1 MSDTTPVLVSDLLF
15 DRWEAYA
22 DLPALGYAGEPAYSY
37 RELVSLVD
45 GLASRIRDVVATD
58 RAGGAAAAADQ
69 AGGSDVPAARVVI
82 LSENM
87 PTWGIAYL
95 AVNRA
100 GCVVVP
106 VLPDFAAADIA
117 AIVSHAEPEAV
128 FVSKR
133 LAAKALEAG
142 IDPSSVGLFLLE
154 NLEPIDALDAEAVEA
169 SLASRPKPRVAPGA
183 PDERHRPERGA
194 DDLAAIIYTSGTTG
208 HSKGV
213 MLSNRNL
220 VYDVEK
226 TVPIPGIRPG
236 DAMLSILPLAHTY
249 ECTIG
254 FLIPISTGC
263 SINYLRRPPSATV
276 LMPALHAV
284 RPHLMLSVPLLIE
297 KLYRQSVLPSIRG
310 KRLTSWLYRRSFGR
324 KLLNRLAGRKLRRA
338 FGGRLYFFGVGGAGI
353 DPEVEDFLVEARF
366 PYAVGYGLTETS
378 PLIAGA
384 NTRTMRPRS
393 TGYPLE
399 GVEVRLADPN
409 PETGEGEILVRGP
422 IVMQGYYK
430 DPERTAEVIDEDGW
444 FHTGDLGSFDDDGRL
459 YIRGRVKNMILGPSG
474 ENIFPEAI
482 ESVIN
487 SFDYVE
493 ESVVFQYE
501 GELLARIHVNYEALR
516 ERWQDLSD
524 AASGVPDSVNDYL
537 AELRTKVNKRLSA
550 FSRIGEVIEQEEP
563 FEKTPTNKIKRFL
576 YDRLHPEG
584 RARRDDEEAPD
595 RGPSEHDTEH

>member
-1 MSDTTPVLVSDLLF
+1 MTDTMPVLVSDLLF
-15 DRWEAYA
+15 DSWEAHA
-22 DLPALGYAGEPAYSY
+22 DLPALGYAGEDAYTY
-37 RELVSLVD
+37 RDAASLVA
-45 GLASRIRDVVATD
+45 GLASRLRDAIAPSGRGEV
-58 RAGGAAAAADQ
+58 
-69 AGGSDVPAARVVI
+69 SDARVIV
-82 LSENM
+82 LSENT
-87 PTWGIAYL
+87 PTWGMAYL

-100 GCVVVP
+100 GAVVVP
-106 VLPDFAAADIA
+106 VLPDFPAADIA
-117 AIVSHAEPEAV
+117 SIVSHAEPAAV
-128 FVSKR
+128 FVSRR

-142 IDPSSVGLFLLE
+142 LDASSVSVFLLE
-154 NLEPIDALDAEAVEA
+154 NLEPIDALDAETVEA
-169 SLASRPKPRVAPGA
+169 SLASRPKPRVVPGA
-183 PDERHRPERGA
+183 PDERHRPERGP

-220 VYDVEK
+220 VFDVMK
-226 TVPIPGIRPG
+226 TRPIPGMRPG
-236 DAMLSILPLAHTY
+236 DCMLSILPLAHTY

-254 FLIPISTGC
+254 LLIPISMGC
-263 SINYLRRPPSATV
+263 SISYLRRPPSATV

-310 KRLTSWLYRRSFGR
+310 KRLSSWLYRRSFGR

-353 DPEVEDFLVEARF
+353 DPEVEDFLVEAKF

-399 GVEVRLADPN
+399 GVEVRLAEPN
-409 PETGEGEILVRGP
+409 PDTGEGEILVRGP

-430 DPERTAEVIDEDGW
+430 DPERTAEVIDADGW

-493 ESVVFQYE
+493 ESVVFQYQ
-501 GELLARIHVNYEALR
+501 GELMARVHVNYEALR
-516 ERWQDLSD
+516 EQWQSISD
-524 AASGVPDSVNDYL
+524 AASGVPESANDYL
-537 AELRTKVNKRLSA
+537 ADLRTRVNQRLSA
-550 FSRIGEVIEQEEP
+550 FSRLGDVIEQEEP

-584 RARRDDEEAPD
+584 RNLRDEN
-595 RGPSEHDTEH
+595 DTAH

>member
-1 MSDTTPVLVSDLLF
+1 MSVLVSDLF
-15 DRWEAYA
+15 FNTWGAHPE
-22 DLPALGYAGEPAYSY
+22 LPALGYAGEEAWTY
-37 RELVSLVD
+37 RDAASLIA
-45 GLASRIRDVVATD
+45 GLAGRIRDSLAPNA
-58 RAGGAAAAADQ
+58 RA
-69 AGGSDVPAARVVI
+69 VI

-100 GCVVVP
+100 GAVVVP
-106 VLPDFAAADIA
+106 VLPDFPAGDIA
-117 AIVSHAEPEAV
+117 SIVSHAEPAAV
-128 FVSKR
+128 FVSRR
-133 LAAKALEAG
+133 LAARALEAG
-142 IDPSSVGLFLLE
+142 IDASTVSLFLLE
-154 NLEPIDALDAEAVEA
+154 NLEPIDALDAETVEA
-169 SLASRPKPRVAPGA
+169 SLAIRPKPRVIPDAPNERDR
-183 PDERHRPERGA
+183 PDRDP

-226 TVPIPGIRPG
+226 TRPIPGIRPG
-236 DAMLSILPLAHTY
+236 DALLSILPLAHTY

-263 SINYLRRPPSATV
+263 SISYLRRPPSATV

-310 KRLTSWLYRRSFGR
+310 KRLSRWLYRRSVGR

-338 FGGRLYFFGVGGAGI
+338 FGGRLYFFGIGGAGI
-353 DPEVEDFLVEARF
+353 DPEVEDFLVEANF

-384 NTRTMRPRS
+384 NNRSMRPRS
-393 TGYPLE
+393 TGFPIE

-430 DPERTAEVIDEDGW
+430 DPERTAEVIDSEGW

-493 ESVVFQYE
+493 ESVVFQYQ
-501 GELLARIHVNYEALR
+501 GELMARVHVNYEALR
-516 ERWQDLSD
+516 EQWQSISD
-524 AASGVPDSVNDYL
+524 AASGVPKSVSDYL
-537 AELRTKVNKRLSA
+537 ADLRTRVNQRLAA
-550 FSRIGEVIEQEEP
+550 FARIGDVIEQDEP

-576 YDRLHPEG
+576 YDRLHPE
-584 RARRDDEEAPD
+584 ARNRSDED
-595 RGPSEHDTEH
+595 DTER